1 MAVMTALESRKLAD
15 NLAELRIMEAER
27 LAQ

>member
-15 NLAELRIMEAER
+15 NLAELRMMEAER

>member
-1 MAVMTALESRKLAD
+1 MTALEGRKLAD
-15 NLAELRIMEAER
+15 NLAELRMMEGER